1 MTMTN
6 EDRTDKTMMQR
17 RIKNQRRQ
25 LRQMGRQLAYQQ
37 ALVAKFRLSGRSS
50 QSNWMR
56 HAAEIAGEYW
66 FASNAAKAIRR
77 WV

>member
-6 EDRTDKTMMQR
+6 EDRTDRTMMQR

-37 ALVAKFRLSGRSS
+37 ALVHKYKAEDRASR
-50 QSNWMR
+50 SNWMR
-56 HAAEIAGEYW
+56 HAANIADKYW
-66 FASNAAKAIRR
+66 FASGAAEAIRR
-77 WV
+77 WT

>member
-6 EDRTDKTMMQR
+6 EERTEKTMLQR

-37 ALVAKFRLSGRSS
+37 ALTAKYEADNRGH

-56 HAAEIAGEYW
+56 HAALIADRYW
-66 FASNAAKAIRR
+66 FASGAAEDIRR

>member
-56 HAAEIAGEYW
+56 HAAEIADKYW